1 MHMEILIHRKNRK
14 VNYFMGCCL
23 SYREEQEGNM
33 WKEKSKGKEK
43 YEISQ
48 SSRAP
53 LYALWISFCRSE
65 RYVL

>member
-1 MHMEILIHRKNRK
+1 MD
-14 VNYFMGCCL
+14 MGCCL